1 MEIQPQNAETIQ
13 AARNLRKIWPDF
25 VEFSLQPTK
34 QRCLKI
40 RLMKPPV
47 ILKNPMEIHG
57 IVSAYQLV
65 DSINNHLGGP

>member
-13 AARNLRKIWPDF
+13 AGRNLRKIWPDF
-25 VEFSLQPTK
+25 VDFSLQPIK